1 MRELGRRES
10 ECLVTADATM
20 TIGLLHPGEMGSSV
34 GAAAQA
40 SGARVIWVSDERSDA
55 THVRA
60 ESDGFED
67 VAWLN
72 AIVNQSRIIVCVCP
86 PEFATEV
93 AAEVHALGFRGTYV
107 DANAIAPATSR
118 RGAEIVG
125 QNGGSYVDGGI
136 IGPPARQSGTTR
148 LYLSGEQAGFVAQ
161 FLDKGDLEVICIE
174 GDAGAASAVKMA
186 YAAWTK
192 GTSALLADIHAL
204 ALAEGVHE
212 PLMAEWQRSQPELL
226 ARSDRG
232 LSSAAAK
239 AWRFAGEMD
248 EIASTFEADGLPDGF
263 HRAAADVYRR
273 LAEFKDDPDA
283 PGGAELAKHLLP
295 PR

>member
-1 MRELGRRES
+1 MTE
-10 ECLVTADATM
+10 DATV
-20 TIGLLHPGEMGSSV
+20 TIGLLHPGEMGSSI

-40 SGARVIWVSDERSDA
+40 SGARVVWVSEDRGDA
-55 THVRA
+55 THARA
-60 ESDGFED
+60 TSDGFED
-67 VAWLN
+67 LAWLN
-72 AIVNQSRIIVCVCP
+72 GVVNQSRVILSICP
-86 PEFATEV
+86 PEFAVEL
-93 AAEVHALGFRGTYV
+93 ADEVHSLGFRGVYV
-107 DANAIAPATSR
+107 DANAIAPQTSR
-118 RGAEIVG
+118 RIAEIVAK
-125 QNGGSYVDGGI
+125 NGGQYVDGGI
-136 IGPPARQSGTTR
+136 IGSPARQPGTTR

-161 FLDKGDLEVICIE
+161 FLDKGNLEVICIE
-174 GDAGAASAVKMA
+174 GGAGAASALKMA

-192 GTSALLADIHAL
+192 GTTALLADIHAL

-232 LSSAAAK
+232 LASAAAK

-248 EIASTFEADGLPDGF
+248 EIAATFAADGLPDGF

-273 LAEFKDDPDA
+273 LAGFKDDPDA
-283 PGGAELAKHLLP
+283 PGGAELAQHLLP

>member
-1 MRELGRRES
+1 
-10 ECLVTADATM
+10 VTADATV
-20 TIGLLHPGEMGSSV
+20 TIGLLHPGEMGSSI
-34 GAAAQA
+34 GAAALA
-40 SGARVIWVSDERSDA
+40 SASRVIWVSEDRSDA
-55 THVRA
+55 TRARA
-60 ESDGFED
+60 EADGFED
-67 VAWLN
+67 VSWLN
-72 AIVNQSRIIVCVCP
+72 AVVNQSRIIISVCP
-86 PEFATEV
+86 PEFAGEL
-93 AAEVHALGFRGTYV
+93 AAEVHALGFRGIYV

-118 RGAEIVG
+118 HVAEVVA
-125 QNGGSYVDGGI
+125 QNGGQYVDGGI
-136 IGPPARQSGTTR
+136 IGAPARQPGTTR
-148 LYLSGEQAGFVAQ
+148 LYLSGDQAPFVAQ
-161 FLDKGDLEVICIE
+161 FLDKGNLEVICIE
-174 GDAGAASAVKMA
+174 GGAGAASALKMA

-232 LSSAAAK
+232 LASAAAK

-248 EIASTFEADGLPDGF
+248 EIAATFAADGLPDGF

-273 LAEFKDDPDA
+273 LAGFKDDPDA
-283 PGGAELAKHLLP
+283 PGGAELAQHLLP